1 MSRIDTFEAMLAR
14 GQDSEMLRYTLGGEY
29 VKAGELAAGIA
40 HLQQAVA
47 LKPDYA
53 AAWRALGR
61 ALLDDAR
68 PEEALAAFD
77 AGLAVVATTG
87 DQQAGKEMTVFRRR
101 ALKQLDRS
109 PD

>member
-1 MSRIDTFEAMLAR
+1 MNRIEAFEAMLSR

-29 VKAGELAAGIA
+29 VKAGELRTGIE

-61 ALLDDAR
+61 ALLDDDR
-68 PEEALAAFD
+68 PQEALAAFD
-77 AGLAVVATTG
+77 AGLDVVARTG

-101 ALKQLDRS
+101 ALKRLEHD